1 MQKPHIYIVISLLTI
16 SLVASLPS
24 ATIATEVE
32 GIEEVPEALST
43 EALKLKVEASQA
55 KIIPLIDITTLGLYS
70 KVIGSGGLEG
80 LVLKG
85 IFSPVVKYD
94 DKHYF
99 IPMYYGAYKKSRQVV
114 TQEEGGQIYNT
125 VTDQNLTLQYKYI
138 PSKRWIVRAN
148 GLARLHYVEES
159 GDSFGDG
166 LYDYRD
172 FGLGGNLERVLSKT
186 STSQRSLIS
195 GIEYYQREY
204 PNYQSLISL
213 ATVTAPETDEKD
225 YSGIRPSLRYK
236 SMSRERVI
244 DIMYS
249 PLYKDY
255 NDKKIIGSDG
265 VLTSDQR
272 EDWFHYLKI
281 NYLRIPVEGQLMYGL
296 GLTGIIN
303 DSNQHYYD
311 SRSTTS
317 LADDVFSKNYYSFVS
332 LSVNPSVTYVSKVPD
347 KGVATLK
354 LGYSYLVRLYNDRK
368 AQLSDG
374 TYTLD
379 EQLDR
384 IHTIQ
389 IEGIY
394 PVNKRWSS
402 MLLYNRTFAYSN
414 MKYETYYQYEY
425 ESYSLAVGLRYKY

>member
-1 MQKPHIYIVISLLTI
+1 MQKPYIYIVISIITI
-16 SLVASLPS
+16 SLVMGLPS
-24 ATIATEVE
+24 ATLAAEVE

-43 EALKLKVEASQA
+43 EALKLKAETSQA
-55 KIIPLIDITTLGLYS
+55 KIIPLIDITALGLYS

-80 LVLKG
+80 VDVKG
-85 IFSPVVKYD
+85 TFAPVVKYD

-125 VTDQNLTLQYKYI
+125 ITNQNLTLQYKYI
-138 PSKRWIVRAN
+138 PSKRWILRAN

-172 FGLGGNLERVLSKT
+172 FGLGGNVERVLSKT
-186 STSQRSLIS
+186 STSQRSLTT
-195 GIEYYQREY
+195 GIEYYQRDY

-213 ATVTAPETDEKD
+213 ATVTAPETDEKN

-236 SMSRERVI
+236 SATRERVI
-244 DIMYS
+244 NIMYS

-255 NDKKIIGSDG
+255 ADKKIIGSDG
-265 VLTSDQR
+265 VLTSDTR

-281 NYLRIPVEGQLMYGL
+281 NYLRMPVEGSIMYGL

-311 SRSTTS
+311 SRSTVS
-317 LADDVFSKNYYSFVS
+317 LTDDIFSKNYYSFAS
-332 LSVNPSVTYVSKVPD
+332 LSVNPSVTYVSRVPD

-354 LGYSYLVRLYNDRK
+354 LGYNYLVRLYNDRK
-368 AQLSDG
+368 AQQTNG
-374 TYTLD
+374 TYTLS
-379 EQLDR
+379 EQLDK
-384 IHTIQ
+384 IHTVQ

-394 PVNKRWSS
+394 PVNKQWSS
-402 MLLYNRTFAYSN
+402 MLLYNHTFAHSN

-425 ESYSLAVGLRYKY
+425 ESYFLALGLKYKY

>member
-80 LVLKG
+80 LDLKG